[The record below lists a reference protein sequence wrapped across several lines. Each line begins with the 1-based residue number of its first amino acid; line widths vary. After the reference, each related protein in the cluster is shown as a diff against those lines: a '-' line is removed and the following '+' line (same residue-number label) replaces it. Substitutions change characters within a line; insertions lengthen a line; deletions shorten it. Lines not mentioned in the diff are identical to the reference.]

1 MQVGSA
7 APNAC
12 FLCHS
17 QKRKC
22 DRQIPGCSRCV
33 SNNVPCQYTS
43 CATQENPSHQ
53 PLQPITCTQDHD
65 HWSLIIHKSLY
76 YLDQPYI
83 GTCRKKSI
91 DIGFTSYMFDILAS
105 LNLRLENVIGCY
117 ERCMHQWLPFIH
129 PIFLAQRV
137 ASLRDEPCA
146 ELASLILHILLV
158 NPPNV
163 PELSQLTEIIP
174 LYVNSSVFEEERKR
188 VWWSIYLL
196 DRLFYHFDESS
207 GRTLLVQSSQ
217 SGHELPVDDELWSNH
232 TGVGPWDPEIKL
244 LSDAMGTTIPGFAQ
258 QIEAVYFLEQVV
270 QLTEIHPV
278 SMMEMTDYDFWR
290 IESLIRKHTVDVLNS
305 SGKDWERPYRAIII
319 LLLALI
325 ELHKKRLMCLG
336 SVPGRQNNVRE
347 SSIAALEMALNIT
360 RDITCMDDILS
371 ISKMPLAAVFLLQKA
386 GTVAAWLEKHFN
398 HMTEVLQPV
407 TESLERASKRWII
420 ASRISRELSAVGGIS
435 MNV

>member
-1 MQVGSA
+1 
-7 APNAC
+7 
-12 FLCHS
+12 
-17 QKRKC
+17 
-22 DRQIPGCSRCV
+22 
-33 SNNVPCQYTS
+33 
-43 CATQENPSHQ
+43 
-53 PLQPITCTQDHD
+53 
-65 HWSLIIHKSLY
+65 
-76 YLDQPYI
+76 
-83 GTCRKKSI
+83 
-91 DIGFTSYMFDILAS
+91 MFDILAS

-174 LYVNSSVFEEERKR
+174 LYVVCKKIFSLLHTYRQDHLATMQSGLLLAIYEQGSGLHSDSYTTLSCCVNLGFATGLHRLRQNSSVFEEERKR

-319 LLLALI
+319 LLL
-325 ELHKKRLMCLG
+325 
-336 SVPGRQNNVRE
+336 
-347 SSIAALEMALNIT
+347 
-360 RDITCMDDILS
+360 
-371 ISKMPLAAVFLLQKA
+371 
-386 GTVAAWLEKHFN
+386 
-398 HMTEVLQPV
+398 
-407 TESLERASKRWII
+407 
-420 ASRISRELSAVGGIS
+420 
-435 MNV
+435 

>member
-22 DRQIPGCSRCV
+22 NRQIPGCSRCV

-65 HWSLIIHKSLY
+65 HWSLVIHKSLY

-129 PIFLAQRV
+129 PIFLAQRA